1 MDKPQYTK
9 LSALVGDT
17 FTVEK
22 AYGFTWKKFD
32 PDSKRMLISETYE
45 EGYRKIYSLDTD
57 KGKLDVSGSQLGN
70 LLEGTYKNGEANI
83 VGRTFAVKSNGKTG
97 MDIRYFLNPV
107 KEQPKPVEQVFDV
120 SETDEVDLSDIPF

>member
-1 MDKPQYTK
+1 MENKPQYTK

-32 PDSKRMLISETYE
+32 PESKRMLISETYE

-107 KEQPKPVEQVFDV
+107 KEQPKVAPVEEQEEEISLD
-120 SETDEVDLSDIPF
+120 DIPF

>member
-1 MDKPQYTK
+1 MDNKPQYTK

-32 PDSKRMLISETYE
+32 PESKRMLISETYE
-45 EGYRKIYSLDTD
+45 EGYRKVYSLDTD

-83 VGRTFAVKSNGKTG
+83 IGRTFAVKSNGKTG
-97 MDIRYFLNPV
+97 IDIRYFLNLA
-107 KEQPKPVEQVFDV
+107 KEQPKPVEEVFEDTEEPIDMD
-120 SETDEVDLSDIPF
+120 SIPF